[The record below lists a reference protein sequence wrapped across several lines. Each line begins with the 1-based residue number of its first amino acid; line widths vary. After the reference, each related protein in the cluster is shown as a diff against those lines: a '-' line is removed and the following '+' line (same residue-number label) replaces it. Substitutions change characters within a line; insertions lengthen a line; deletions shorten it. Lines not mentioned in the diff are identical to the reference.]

1 MGKILAAEWDDRELR
16 MVSVTT
22 TGKSFVVDHVFATP
36 FRSPL
41 LSDKPGESAGNASIA
56 PSDSEVSTALRRLAT
71 RANASN
77 SSVFLNIP
85 RSKVELRNF
94 NLPQAADED
103 LPDMVRF
110 AAMRQF
116 ANLGDTW
123 PIDFLVLPKSLSIS
137 SQNSDQSSNGGK
149 SLATIDNS
157 IEVLATSV
165 APSLVTSMRRICTD
179 AGLELVHL
187 GLRPVSTACLTIAP
201 SKQLVAPQETVLVID
216 IAPDE
221 AELVV
226 MEGHQVVFIRTVR
239 LAASADGS
247 LPKLSAAEVK
257 RTLIAA
263 MNSRAG
269 ISVKRIILW
278 GSNAEM
284 NSMVSEWSGA
294 VSLPIEC
301 IDPFSI
307 IPHQS
312 TSDTKLEGSVA
323 RFAPLLGLLLQR
335 EIGTQPIQVLGLTIR
350 EAIPQIT
357 PWSSL
362 TINFLA
368 PRQRKI
374 PPKPIRTYAL
384 GTAAAG
390 LLLIGGVSW
399 YRSSHA
405 SLDNEVS
412 DLKMQLAS
420 QDATLKLA
428 QKNSIDW
435 QKVSGFLETDIH
447 WLDQIEYLSS
457 QALPAEQMLMGDT
470 VFSIDPASNR
480 GIIETRVALTSPE
493 LEPTLEGRL
502 RDSNHQVGAKGVNK
516 SSDTNTIYP
525 WIVEPELFVSPNK
538 NVDPTNWKPGMTT
551 SPKAEKTSPVT
562 ETTLEVAN

>member
-1 MGKILAAEWDDRELR
+1 
-16 MVSVTT
+16 
-22 TGKSFVVDHVFATP
+22 
-36 FRSPL
+36 
-41 LSDKPGESAGNASIA
+41 
-56 PSDSEVSTALRRLAT
+56 
-71 RANASN
+71 
-77 SSVFLNIP
+77 
-85 RSKVELRNF
+85 
-94 NLPQAADED
+94 
-103 LPDMVRF
+103 MVRF

-123 PIDFLVLPKSLSIS
+123 PIDFLVLPKSPATST
-137 SQNSDQSSNGGK
+137 QTSDQNSNGGK
-149 SLATIDNS
+149 SSATIDDS

-165 APSLVTSMRRICTD
+165 APSLVAGMRRICSD
-179 AGLELVHL
+179 AGLELAHL

-201 SKQLVAPQETVLVID
+201 SKQLVSLEETVLVID
-216 IAPDE
+216 IAPEE

-284 NSMVSEWSGA
+284 DSMVSEWSGA
-294 VSLPIEC
+294 VSLPIVC

-312 TSDTKLEGSVA
+312 ASDTKLEGSIA

-350 EAIPQIT
+350 EAVPQVT
-357 PWSSL
+357 PWSLL

-368 PRQRKI
+368 TRQRKI
-374 PPKPIRTYAL
+374 PPKPIMTYAL

-405 SLDNEVS
+405 ALDSEVS
-412 DLKMQLAS
+412 DLKMLLVS

-428 QKNSIDW
+428 QKNSSDW
-435 QKVSGFLETDIH
+435 QKIRGFLETDIH
-447 WLDQIEYLSS
+447 WLDQLEYLSD
-457 QALPAEQMLMGDT
+457 QALPAVQMLMGDT
-470 VFSIDPASNR
+470 IFSIDPVGNR
-480 GIIETRVALTSPE
+480 GIIDTRVALTSPE

-525 WIVEPELFVSPNK
+525 WIVEPELIVSSNK
-538 NVDPTNWKPGMTT
+538 NIDPTNWKPGMTT
-551 SPKAEKTSPVT
+551 PPKNVEFSPVT
-562 ETTLEVAN
+562 DSTPEVAK